1 MTEVEAPKRYWI
13 WTIGCQMNKV
23 DSDRVA
29 ATLRARGYVPAERE
43 EDADIIILNSC
54 AVRESAERRVS
65 GKLGN
70 LVALKQEKPALILG
84 LTGCSVSP
92 DFEATR
98 NRFKGADIYFQPT
111 RVDQF
116 VEQLNERWPAP
127 ADEGVLACWEEQG
140 DTAESRGP
148 VAYVPIS
155 NGCDKFCTYCIV
167 PYRRG
172 RERSRAMF
180 EIVEECGSLVK
191 RGVKEITLLGQRV
204 NAYGKDFKDGTDL
217 ADLLV
222 LVHDIPGL
230 ERLRF
235 LTSYPRDM
243 SDKLIETIA
252 GLDKVCEHIHL
263 PVQSGNNEVLQRM
276 RRGYT
281 REDYLEL
288 VQRIR
293 AAAPDLALSTDMI
306 VGFCGETEEEFQDTV
321 SLVEEVQF
329 STVYTAAYSPRSGTL
344 ASRWED
350 DVPQQVKKERLERLG
365 KVQEQISL
373 RQHQALKGE
382 EVDILVESTESE
394 RRDQQ
399 QWQGRTRQN
408 RRVFFPRGERDL
420 IGQTVRVRVEK
431 VSPWA
436 MQGVLTA

>member
-1 MTEVEAPKRYWI
+1 
-13 WTIGCQMNKV
+13 
-23 DSDRVA
+23 
-29 ATLRARGYVPAERE
+29 
-43 EDADIIILNSC
+43 
-54 AVRESAERRVS
+54 
-65 GKLGN
+65 
-70 LVALKQEKPALILG
+70 
-84 LTGCSVSP
+84 
-92 DFEATR
+92 
-98 NRFKGADIYFQPT
+98 
-111 RVDQF
+111 
-116 VEQLNERWPAP
+116 
-127 ADEGVLACWEEQG
+127 
-140 DTAESRGP
+140 
-148 VAYVPIS
+148 
-155 NGCDKFCTYCIV
+155 
-167 PYRRG
+167 
-172 RERSRAMF
+172 
-180 EIVEECGSLVK
+180 
-191 RGVKEITLLGQRV
+191 
-204 NAYGKDFKDGTDL
+204 
-217 ADLLV
+217 
-222 LVHDIPGL
+222 
-230 ERLRF
+230 
-235 LTSYPRDM
+235 M

-306 VGFCGETEEEFQDTV
+306 VGFCGETDEEFQDTV